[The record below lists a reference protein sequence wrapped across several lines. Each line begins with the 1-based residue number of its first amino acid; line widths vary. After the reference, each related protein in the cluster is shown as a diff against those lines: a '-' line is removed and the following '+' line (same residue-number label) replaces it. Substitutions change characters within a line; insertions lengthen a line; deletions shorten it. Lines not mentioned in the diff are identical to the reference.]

1 MSLDFVTFFLAYKLF
16 VYSYMKAYHPF
27 IVPFVNLQ
35 KNFILN
41 KDYYYM
47 SWKNEQLWR
56 IQ

>member
-47 SWKNEQLWR
+47 SWKSEQLWR